1 MLIVYS
7 FMQDKSSCRQTTELS
22 GMQASVFL
30 YYHHQH
36 NVTSWPTIA
45 AGTPATTAEL
55 QGSQEE
61 KLIPLKLSQHALN
74 TFSLSLLICGWYVVR
89 KVRKCCFVFWECLA
103 KIWAFIV
110 QKGEGMSGLLVKCQF
125 GAQDGQKADAE
136 KSKHVC
142 MVSCMYP

>member
-1 MLIVYS
+1 MLIVYY
-7 FMQDKSSCRQTTELS
+7 FMQDKSSCRQTTKLS
-22 GMQASVFL
+22 GMQVSVFL

-36 NVTSWPTIA
+36 SVTSWSTIA
-45 AGTPATTAEL
+45 AGTPATIAGL

-61 KLIPLKLSQHALN
+61 KLIPSKLSQHALN

-89 KVRKCCFVFWECLA
+89 KVGKCCFVLWESLA
-103 KIWAFIV
+103 KIWDFIV
-110 QKGEGMSGLLVKCQF
+110 QKGEGMSGLMVKCQF
-125 GAQDGQKADAE
+125 GAQGGQKADTG

>member
-1 MLIVYS
+1 MLIVYY
-7 FMQDKSSCRQTTELS
+7 FMQGKSSCRQTTKLS
-22 GMQASVFL
+22 GMQVSVFL

-36 NVTSWPTIA
+36 NVTSWSTIA
-45 AGTPATTAEL
+45 AGTPATVAGL

-61 KLIPLKLSQHALN
+61 KLIPSKLSQHALN

-89 KVRKCCFVFWECLA
+89 KVGKCCFVLWESLA
-103 KIWAFIV
+103 KIWDFIV
-110 QKGEGMSGLLVKCQF
+110 QKREGMSSLMVKCQF
-125 GAQDGQKADAE
+125 GAQGGQKADAG